1 MKQYHFFFRPIKT
14 LCFQKVSR
22 CSVVSRNMKD
32 ILEEWQDT
40 SSNSPRLGKYQ
51 TGAAGVEPQL
61 GVSEGM
67 TISFHLGCIYG

>member
-1 MKQYHFFFRPIKT
+1 
-14 LCFQKVSR
+14 
-22 CSVVSRNMKD
+22 MKD